1 MKKRPY
7 MMGATRGLLSVL
19 MVVQVGLAQSGI
31 DVELQKKAQMLSPEL
46 ARQIALEKEE
56 LRAEAAELTTQA
68 LKLMDQGEYKKAHI
82 ALTEAVKKD
91 PRNVMAQT
99 KLELVNRILYD
110 TYAGYAQA
118 RMAVKDYEEAITYYR
133 TALEHRPGGEE
144 ALKGIREARRLL
156 EESVSK
162 NLGKIIT
169 DDMEDEEKVALLI
182 KQARD
187 LEVQS
192 RYEEAKALYKQ
203 AIRIES
209 ENPVPRR
216 LLKDL
221 IEKQGRIIAD
231 QRRMERRQVMED
243 LIKAFFQH
251 PDEYAEVVAEGP
263 GERVETPEQQ
273 RRKKIIEEATKKRD
287 PISFKEAQIQEVIGY
302 LSEISG
308 ISIVLNLGDKPAQ
321 PVTIELASPTVLDA
335 IKYICEANP
344 GLTYTITEYAIVISR
359 GEGEMETRIWSVSP
373 AAVTTAAETKKET
386 GQEQAMDLFAEE
398 AAAPGQEQPE
408 IAEPEIVRQIN
419 DLLPGLKERG
429 GSVYLEPT
437 TGTLVVRATP
447 SELDQVDA
455 LIEDLERGGKEQL
468 QVEIQARFVEVSNQD
483 LQELSFGMG
492 LRSPFKL
499 LNIDDGRDRALML
512 NPTDLTGALR
522 RYAKGENSSR
532 YANRLRRTLNMVGA
546 KVGQN
551 QVTDEVIG
559 FFTSPLTDPE
569 VGIVLQAIDNKTNA
583 DILSAP
589 AVTSVSG
596 QNRVTIRQINQ
607 IIYPEDYTV
616 YKPAKVYAVGQVG
629 EGPTAM
635 RFVSLADVLQGYATV
650 QGYKTEEVGIEL
662 IVSPTISEDGR
673 TVDMEITTKVSQE
686 LEPRNVICYVG
697 DRTFDLDP
705 IILKVPR
712 FKHSEVTTQVVVN
725 DGETIVLG
733 GMITEQLREYHDK
746 VPLLGDLPL
755 VGRFFRAD
763 GSYQEKRN
771 LLIFVTT
778 RVITASGESYRE
790 KREREMRLAAART
803 EEEAAA
809 APAVEGA
816 EGGMGEEGAPGPS
829 TGESEVEGGS
839 EAAPASEGA
848 SEAFPE

>member
-7 MMGATRGLLSVL
+7 MTGVTRGFLSVL
-19 MVVQVGLAQSGI
+19 MMVQLGWAQSAI

-68 LKLMDQGEYKKAHI
+68 LKLMDQGEYKKAYI

-91 PRNVMAQT
+91 PRNVMAQS
-99 KLELVNRILYD
+99 KLQTVNRILYD
-110 TYAGYAQA
+110 TYTGYAQA
-118 RMAVKDYEEAITYYR
+118 RMAVKDYEEAIANYR
-133 TALEHRPGGEE
+133 TALEHWPAGEE
-144 ALKGIREARRLL
+144 ALKGIRKARQML

-169 DDMEDEEKVALLI
+169 EDMDDEEKVALLV

-209 ENPVPRR
+209 ENPLPRR

-231 QRRMERRQVMED
+231 QRRIERRQVMED
-243 LIKAFFQH
+243 LIKAYFQH

-263 GERVETPEQQ
+263 GQQVETPEQQ
-273 RRKKIIEEATKKRD
+273 RRKKILEEATKKRD
-287 PISFKEAQIQEVIGY
+287 PISFREAQIQEVIGY

-344 GLTYTITEYAIVISR
+344 GLTYTITDYAIVVSR

-386 GQEQAMDLFAEE
+386 SQEQAMDLFAEE
-398 AAAPGQEQPE
+398 MPATPGEAE
-408 IAEPEIVRQIN
+408 VVEPEIVRQIN

-483 LQELSFGMG
+483 LKELSFGMG
-492 LRSPFKL
+492 LKSPFKL
-499 LNIDDGRDRALML
+499 MNINDGRDRAVML

-522 RYAKGENSSR
+522 RYAKGQSSSR
-532 YANRLRRTLNMVGA
+532 YADRLRRTLNMVGA

-569 VGIVLQAIDNKTNA
+569 LGIVLQAIDNKTDA
-583 DILSAP
+583 DVLSAP
-589 AVTSVSG
+589 SVTSVSG

-607 IIYPEDYTV
+607 VIYPEDYTV

-629 EGPTAM
+629 EGPTAF
-635 RFVSLADVLQGYATV
+635 RYVSLADVLQGYATV

-686 LEPRNVICYVG
+686 LEPRSVICYVG
-697 DRTFDLDP
+697 DRAFDLDP
-705 IILKVPR
+705 IVLKVPR
-712 FKHSEVTTQVVVN
+712 FKYSEVTTQVVVN

-733 GMITEQLREYHDK
+733 GMITEHLREYHDK

-790 KREREMRLAAART
+790 KRERELKMAAART

-809 APAVEGA
+809 APEMEGA
-816 EGGMGEEGAPGPS
+816 DEGMEGEGEAASAEEPSAGEEAA
-829 TGESEVEGGS
+829 TGDEFGG
-839 EAAPASEGA
+839 G
-848 SEAFPE
+848 FPE